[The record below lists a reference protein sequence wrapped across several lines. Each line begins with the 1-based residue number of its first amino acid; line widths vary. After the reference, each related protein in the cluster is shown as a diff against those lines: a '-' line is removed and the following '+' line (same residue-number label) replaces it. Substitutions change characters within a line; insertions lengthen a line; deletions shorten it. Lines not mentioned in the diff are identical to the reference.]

1 MTVFVKDGGSFREIS
16 ELFVRDGTSYTN
28 KTITNAYVK
37 DSGSW
42 REIYTLFTATSY
54 VILSPGT
61 TTSTVPSLANAIH
74 IEYAVAG
81 GGGGNL
87 SLIHI

>member
-54 VILSPGT
+54 VT
-61 TTSTVPSLANAIH
+61 
-74 IEYAVAG
+74 
-81 GGGGNL
+81 
-87 SLIHI
+87 